1 MSTSPFTSA
10 NDTDPPSGDT
20 SPSIPNPDPTK
31 LYVVSPFGSAPGAPG
46 NTLMNTSTDRPN
58 QRTDTDTS
66 TSDCDFEHIM
76 SDDGRH
82 PVGIVCTTHGWSG
95 HISDGE

>member
-10 NDTDPPSGDT
+10 NDTDPPSADT

-46 NTLMNTSTDRPN
+46 NTLMDSSIETDET
-58 QRTDTDTS
+58 TDMY
-66 TSDCDFEHIM
+66 TSDECDFEHIM